1 MLLSVPGKVLN
12 RIILDRLTTTLD
24 DSIATLD
31 TIVEQTLEWNSSL
44 YVNFVDF
51 QKAFDSLDRNS
62 LWALQYMRET
72 HHYCP
77 ETVPTINMPIS
88 SQWLSLRTF
97 LSRYWNQT
105 RLPTLTII
113 VPNGSRLDNAQND
126 GSTQPRP
133 STDTL
138 VPTG

>member
-24 DSIATLD
+24 DSIATLG

-62 LWALQYMRET
+62 LWALMR
-72 HHYCP
+72 HYS
-77 ETVPTINMPIS
+77 I
-88 SQWLSLRTF
+88 
-97 LSRYWNQT
+97 
-105 RLPTLTII
+105 
-113 VPNGSRLDNAQND
+113 
-126 GSTQPRP
+126 
-133 STDTL
+133 
-138 VPTG
+138 